1 MIDIHSHI
9 LYGIDDGATTIEDS
23 LNILKEAEKLGFS
36 DIILTPH
43 FIKGSKFICN
53 NKDKRL
59 ILKQIKDEYEKRNG
73 KINLYLG
80 NEIYYENNMLDLIM
94 EASATTLNNSRYM
107 LFELPM
113 HSEVNNLREVIF
125 NLKVKGVIPVMAHP
139 ERYEV
144 FQKDPNELYELI
156 NQGCLMQCN
165 FGSLVGI
172 YGKEASKCIKTLL
185 KHDMVHFMATDV
197 HRYDGRNYTKLN
209 EAIIELEKIVTKDYL
224 KELTEINPLC
234 IINDENIGIRDPKE
248 VKKKLFSF

>member
-9 LYGIDDGATTIEDS
+9 LYGIDDGAKTIEDS
-23 LNILKEAEKLGFS
+23 LKILKEAEKLGFS
-36 DIILTPH
+36 DIIFTPH
-43 FIKGSKFICN
+43 YIKGSKFICN
-53 NKDKRL
+53 NKEKRL
-59 ILKQIKDEYEKRNG
+59 ILKKIKEAYNG
-73 KINLYLG
+73 NINLYLG
-80 NEIYYENNMLDLIM
+80 NEIYYENNMLDLLM
-94 EASATTLNNSRYM
+94 SGEATTLNNSRYM

-113 HSEVNNLREVIF
+113 NSEVNNLKEAIF

-144 FQKDPNELYELI
+144 FQKYPNELYDLI

-197 HRYDGRNYTKLN
+197 HRYDGHNYTKLN
-209 EAIIELEKIVTKDYL
+209 EAVMELEKIVSKDYA

-234 IINDENIGIRDPKE
+234 IINDENINIREAKE
-248 VKKKLFSF
+248 IKKKLFPF